1 MFVFA
6 DQDIDEQSFVLL
18 NDADLQQ
25 LGFTMGHR
33 RLLCR
38 WIGQQSQVQ
47 MTQSPPT
54 SSVSETMTTSVR
66 SSSSSST
73 PVAVARRPQASQ
85 FKVSIL
91 MCSMF

>member
-38 WIGQQSQVQ
+38 WIGQQSNVQV
-47 MTQSPPT
+47 TQSPPT
-54 SSVSETMTTSVR
+54 SSVSSVSITTSVR
-66 SSSSSST
+66 SSSSST
-73 PVAVARRPQASQ
+73 PAARRPQASQ
-85 FKVSIL
+85 FKISIL

>member
-38 WIGQQSQVQ
+38 WIGQQSNVQV
-47 MTQSPPT
+47 TQSPPT
-54 SSVSETMTTSVR
+54 SSVSSVSITTSVR
-66 SSSSSST
+66 SSSSST
-73 PVAVARRPQASQ
+73 PAARRPQASQ

-91 MCSMF
+91 MCSIF